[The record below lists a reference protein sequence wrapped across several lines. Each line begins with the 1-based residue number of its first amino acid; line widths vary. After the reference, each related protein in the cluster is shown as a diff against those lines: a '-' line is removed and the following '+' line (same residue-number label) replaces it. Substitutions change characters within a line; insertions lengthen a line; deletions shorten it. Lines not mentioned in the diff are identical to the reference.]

1 MFQATHPSRS
11 GGPGGNSRFTV
22 LLANDQEVWH
32 DNVRR
37 LLEPQGVETV
47 SARSGREALDL
58 IEHRPIHVA
67 VLDAQMPQLGGL
79 QVIKLSREL
88 AARSHDSLPV
98 PPAILL
104 ANHLTSHL
112 LNEATGMHVFSVLS
126 KPVDFNVL
134 LDTLARVLRRHY
146 ENKWP
151 SDCGATCDGEV
162 SDPVSKINFA

>member
-37 LLEPQGVETV
+37 LLEPQGVVTV
-47 SARSGREALDL
+47 SAKSGREALDL
-58 IEHRPIHVA
+58 IESRSIHVA

-79 QVIKLSREL
+79 QVVRMLREL
-88 AARSHDSLPV
+88 HKAEPQKA

-104 ANHLTSHL
+104 AHDLTSHL
-112 LNEATGMHVFSVLS
+112 LREALMMHVFSVLS
-126 KPVDFNVL
+126 KPVDLNVL
-134 LDTLARVLRRHY
+134 LDALARVMRRHY
-146 ENKWP
+146 ESRWP
-151 SDCGATCDGEV
+151 T
-162 SDPVSKINFA
+162 KHQ